1 MANTGSPTPIGA
13 ALPDSSIAPSHRDAM
28 KSSSGGNLII
38 EEGARHSLRRLLKS
52 REISTL

>member
-28 KSSSGGNLII
+28 KSSSGGNRII
-38 EEGARHSLRRLLKS
+38 EEGARHSLRPLKS